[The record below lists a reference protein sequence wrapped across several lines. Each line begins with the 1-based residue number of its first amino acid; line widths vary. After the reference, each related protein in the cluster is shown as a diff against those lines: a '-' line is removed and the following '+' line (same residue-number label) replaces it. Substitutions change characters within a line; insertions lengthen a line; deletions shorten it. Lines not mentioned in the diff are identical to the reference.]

1 MTKRYQSKVRMLE
14 SSLLTQAVVRL
25 LCISIISSAVLLPSA
40 CSDDPVKPPQSRP
53 DTTSQEFSQETFI
66 LGELG
71 SLLSDVAVVNDTLA
85 YAVGEIF
92 KKDSVGNVE
101 HPPYGLAIW
110 DGKTWKLKRITA
122 RYPSGSV
129 SIRATGIFAF
139 SESEVWIAWGDVFR
153 WDGRSDFLSM
163 HQISKSPTNPN
174 GILNP
179 NESADKLWGSSSS
192 NLFAVGRGGGIAHYN
207 GTEWRRI
214 SSGTKADI
222 QDVWG
227 AYDEKTQEHVVFC
240 AVSNTFEISE
250 RRILRVYPTGRI
262 DSIPWLAGRR
272 IHSIW
277 FSQHE
282 KIFSAGDGVL
292 IRNPDKQWDN
302 QTELPLTYTRRVRG
316 VANND
321 VFVSGDFGLVG
332 HYNGIRWKYWNVAGS
347 GILFSNDYKGKLF
360 MAVGLT
366 KDQKALITI
375 FRR

>member
-14 SSLLTQAVVRL
+14 GSLLTPAIARL
-25 LCISIISSAVLLPSA
+25 LCISLISSAVLLPSA
-40 CSDDPVKPPQSRP
+40 CSDDPVKPAQSGP
-53 DTTSQEFSQETFI
+53 DTTSQKFSQETFI

-179 NESADKLWGSSSS
+179 NESADKLWGPSSS
-192 NLFAVGRGGGIAHYN
+192 NLFVVGRGGGIAHYN

-214 SSGTKADI
+214 NSGTAADI
-222 QDVWG
+222 QDIWG
-227 AYDEKTQEHVVFC
+227 SYDEKAREDVVLC
-240 AVSNTFEISE
+240 AVSNTYEISE

-262 DSIPWLAGRR
+262 DSILWRSDRR

-277 FSQHE
+277 FSEQ
-282 KIFSAGDGVL
+282 KRIYTAGGGVF
-292 IRNPDKQWDN
+292 IRNEHEEWSEQ
-302 QTELPLTYTRRVRG
+302 ESIPLYYTRRIRG
-316 VANND
+316 VKNND
-321 VFVSGDFGLVG
+321 VFVSGDFGLVA
-332 HYNGIRWKYWNVAGS
+332 HYNGVRWKSWSIPEA
-347 GILFSNDYKGKLF
+347 GILFSNDYKAGIF
-360 MAVGLT
+360 MTVGST
-366 KDQKALITI
+366 IDQKAIITI
-375 FRR
+375 IRR